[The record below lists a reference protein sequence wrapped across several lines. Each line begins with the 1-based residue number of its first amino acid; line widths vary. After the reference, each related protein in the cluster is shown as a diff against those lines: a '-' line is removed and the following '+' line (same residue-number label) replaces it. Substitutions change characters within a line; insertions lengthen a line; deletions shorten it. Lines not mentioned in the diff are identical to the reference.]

1 MCCQSFIYESETFVP
16 SQVQAR
22 SHSLS
27 QVSSLCWPG
36 QGLGRGLGW
45 VRSRGGTH
53 QIYPASLHWHCTHLE
68 LWICVCRDDED
79 QCQKFLDKCNVC
91 PHWGLS
97 LPHSPLHLASLPS
110 LAQNSI
116 ISKPPHGNNQPI
128 NTRTN
133 PLSPLSYRGI
143 ALVCRNCLRGEEWGG
158 YFWDISVFLFI

>member
-22 SHSLS
+22 SYSLS

-36 QGLGRGLGW
+36 QAWAGGW
-45 VRSRGGTH
+45 AGSEAERNTSD
-53 QIYPASLHWHCTHLE
+53 ISSLITLLLHSSVIVN
-68 LWICVCRDDED
+68 ICVCRNED

-133 PLSPLSYRGI
+133 PLSPTSYQRHCPCVFERRRVGEKVSGI
-143 ALVCRNCLRGEEWGG
+143 
-158 YFWDISVFLFI
+158 FLFR